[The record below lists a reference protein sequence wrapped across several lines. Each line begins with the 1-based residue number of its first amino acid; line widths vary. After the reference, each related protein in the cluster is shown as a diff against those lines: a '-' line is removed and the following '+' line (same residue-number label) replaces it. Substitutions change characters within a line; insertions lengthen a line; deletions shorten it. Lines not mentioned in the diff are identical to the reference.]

1 MAFRL
6 IEILK
11 LKTIPLSL
19 LLLFICCWCSAQTS
33 IVGKWNYA
41 GIRPIDSDPWSQT
54 LIDIMIGKNS
64 YKQFYANNLYTAY
77 ENEKE
82 TYGRWTLSN
91 DNKKLVTISYDG
103 NVRTFEITRLTNDTL
118 VILGNKK
125 VSGTLVKD
133 TTAGTPFVK
142 DVPQLTE
149 PVRGTVRKISKKWI
163 LKATTTA
170 SATEEEKMANQI
182 VSTAL
187 RSSWYDFKSDGV
199 VFSKF
204 GTLKTLTWYFE
215 NKNKSIVIVDDNG
228 DGSLWDIIS
237 VTGSQLII
245 QKPHASTQLIFE
257 ADQSE

>member
-11 LKTIPLSL
+11 LKTIHLSL
-19 LLLFICCWCSAQTS
+19 LLLLMSCWCSAQTS
-33 IVGKWNYA
+33 IVGKWNYV
-41 GIRPIDSDPWSQT
+41 GIRPLDSDPWSQT

-82 TYGRWTLSN
+82 TYGRWTLSK
-91 DNKKLVTISYDG
+91 DNKKLETMSYDG
-103 NVRTFEITRLTNDTL
+103 NLRSFEITKLTNDTL
-118 VILGNKK
+118 IILANKK

-133 TTAGTPFVK
+133 TATGKPFVK
-142 DVPQLTE
+142 DLPQHTAPVPATM
-149 PVRGTVRKISKKWI
+149 KAISKKWI

-170 SATEEEKMANQI
+170 AATEEEKKVNQI
-182 VSTAL
+182 FSDAL

-199 VFSKF
+199 VHSKF
-204 GTLKTLTWYFE
+204 GSLKTLQWYFE

-228 DGSLWDIIS
+228 DGSLWNIKAI
-237 VTGSQLII
+237 TESQLII
-245 QKPHASTQLIFE
+245 QKPHASTQLVFE
-257 ADQSE
+257 VDRPE